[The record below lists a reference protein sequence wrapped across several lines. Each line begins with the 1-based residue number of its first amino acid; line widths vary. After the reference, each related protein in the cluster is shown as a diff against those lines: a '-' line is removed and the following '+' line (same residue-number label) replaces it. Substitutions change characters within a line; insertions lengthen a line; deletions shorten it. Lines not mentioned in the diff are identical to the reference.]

1 MRYDLEAVDQT
12 PERAQRARAH
22 QIDEEA
28 AHGRRLGQI
37 ANIPTQVDEGHRKLI
52 ANQHLWY
59 FDRVCIVERYGLLGF
74 ERKEVNRVLDPH
86 EKNVSLEACR
96 DAFW

>member
-1 MRYDLEAVDQT
+1 MRYDLEAVDQA

-28 AHGRRLGQI
+28 AHDRRLGHI
-37 ANIPTQVDEGHRKLI
+37 ANILTHVDEGPRKLI
-52 ANQHLWY
+52 VIHYLWN
-59 FDRVCIVERYGLLGF
+59 FDLVCSVERHGLLGI

-86 EKNVSLEACR
+86 NKNVSLEACR